1 MAMKNPPNQ
10 EDPIRAKIIELS
22 SCLERL
28 HQRHGLIRYVVRE
41 S

>member
-1 MAMKNPPNQ
+1 MKNPPHP
-10 EDPIRAKIIELS
+10 EDFVRAKIIELS
-22 SCLERL
+22 GYMERR